1 MAKTKEKKISINQFE
16 TVMKEMNTEKHTV
29 IDWRGIDVT
38 VRRTLQLKD
47 VMKFV
52 TSVVASCFSDDMT
65 YNPEAREIAFK
76 TNVLTLY
83 ANFSMPSNLE
93 LQYDLIYTTDAYD
106 TVLEYVNQEQ
116 LNEIGAA
123 IEERIRY
130 RIRANVESVQRQV
143 SDLFA
148 AFDNMQRQ
156 VADVFSGI
164 GDGDIG
170 KLIRAISEG
179 SIDED
184 KLVRAYLQQKAEEVH
199 EAYNTDEAV
208 AK

>member
-29 IDWRGIDVT
+29 IEWRGIDMT

-52 TSVVASCFSDDMT
+52 ASVVASCFGDDMT

-116 LNEIGAA
+116 LSEIGAA

-179 SIDED
+179 GIDED

-199 EAYNTDEAV
+199 KAYSTDEAV